1 MARLT
6 TKSVYGIGKQAKQS
20 LANKGEYMKVKDFL
34 LVSCSAPIYFYNT
47 NGEQIFAK
55 NILEDFGE
63 KEILEIRIDPLDNA
77 FEIILK

>member
-20 LANKGEYMKVKDFL
+20 PANKGEYMKVKDFL
-34 LVSCSAPIYFYNT
+34 SVSCPAPIYFYNT
-47 NGEQIFAK
+47 NGEQMFAK
-55 NILEDFGE
+55 NILEEFGE
-63 KEILEIRIDPLDNA
+63 KEILEIDINILENA